1 MQQIHSKSEKLF
13 DVVNYTLLMLFTLV
27 CLYPFVYM
35 LALSFNTGTD
45 TMKGGITIFPRLF
58 TLSNYAAIFRDGIIL
73 NAYKITILRTVLGT
87 LVSVFTTGLVAYG
100 LSERTLPGRKI
111 IMSFLLVPM
120 FFGGGL
126 IPYYLSLK
134 SYGLLDTF
142 LVYIIPGIFSIWNC
156 IVMKTFFMQI
166 PESLKESVRIDGGNE
181 LQIFFRII
189 FPTSLPMF
197 AAISLF
203 LAVGHWNDWF
213 TGAYFVSQTDLVP
226 VQTYLQ
232 LIMNRTMT
240 SFLEKDATMI
250 IFNQQLT
257 MGLFDFAKT
266 TSFSLK
272 VTAVVVGT
280 APILILYP
288 FLQKYFVKG
297 VMIGS
302 LKE

>member
-1 MQQIHSKSEKLF
+1 MQIATKKERMF
-13 DVVNYTLLMLFTLV
+13 DIVNYTFLILFTLM

-45 TMKGGITIFPRLF
+45 TMKGGITFYPRLF

-111 IMSFLLVPM
+111 LMSFLLVPM
-120 FFGGGL
+120 FFSGGL
-126 IPYYLSLK
+126 IPYYLSLQ

-142 LVYIIPGIFSIWNC
+142 FVYIIPGIFSIWNC

-280 APILILYP
+280 APILIVYP